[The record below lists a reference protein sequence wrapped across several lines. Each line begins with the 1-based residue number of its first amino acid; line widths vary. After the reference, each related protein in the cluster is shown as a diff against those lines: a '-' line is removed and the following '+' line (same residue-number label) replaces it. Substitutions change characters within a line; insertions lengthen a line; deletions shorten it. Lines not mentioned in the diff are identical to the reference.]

1 MNRTTALLSFSLAS
15 LCSLLPGQASA
26 ADVDARPPNRL
37 TLTAGGSR
45 QHGVDDGG
53 TGSLNYLHYIT
64 PNALF
69 GLGGEHQFIGDATLT
84 FGSVRAAWGRGEPGS
99 RTTLFG
105 EALYGDGD
113 DDGRKF
119 DYSVYVLGITQALT
133 TKLSVDLEAKEF
145 DIDTTTG
152 TLPKLGVSYL
162 WSPRLLTYV
171 SYAKSFSGN
180 LGTELTSARIDYY
193 GSVLNLK
200 MGASTGRAN
209 PAVIATLEGI
219 AIPATQSKQGYL
231 GIGKTFS
238 RGEVQLIGDYLEAGE
253 VEKVTLTLSFTAYL
267 GARVTR

>member
-1 MNRTTALLSFSLAS
+1 MNRTIALLSFSLTW
-15 LCSLLPGQASA
+15 LCSLPGQVSA

-37 TLTAGGSR
+37 TLTASGSR
-45 QHGVDDGG
+45 QEDVDDGG
-53 TGSLNYLHYIT
+53 AGSLNYLHYIT

-84 FGSVRAAWGRGEPGS
+84 FGSARAAWGRGEPRS
-99 RTTLFG
+99 RTTLFA
-105 EALYGDGD
+105 EAHYGDGD
-113 DDGRKF
+113 DDGRKY
-119 DYSVYVLGITQALT
+119 DYSVYVLGINQALT

-171 SYAKSFSGN
+171 SYAKSFGGN

-193 GSVLNLK
+193 GSFLNLK

-209 PAVIATLEGI
+209 PAVLVPVNGVTL
-219 AIPATQSKQGYL
+219 PATESKQGYI
-231 GIGKTFS
+231 GVGKTFS
-238 RGEVQLIGDYLEAGE
+238 RGEVQLIGDYLETGE
-253 VEKVTLTLSFTAYL
+253 VEKATLTLSFTAFL
-267 GARVTR
+267 GARITR